1 MSSSTLAPAVSLI
14 VPVYKSEATLGAC
27 LDSLLAQTEAD
38 IEIICVNDGS
48 PDSCASIL
56 ESYASRDARI
66 CVITQQNQGLSAA
79 RNAGMDVAR
88 GRIVDFVD
96 SDDTVSPDLCRRL
109 VEVFD
114 ATDADAVTFGAVCE
128 PEDRASK
135 RIRQLLSPA
144 AATFDTFDAAL
155 LFSANAQPY
164 AWRTAMRRTFMERE
178 NIRFST
184 RLRFAE
190 DVPYQFIVYPLSK
203 KTVLIPDRLYRYR
216 MTDGS
221 LTHVYNTEASRS
233 QKVEQHLLMFEV
245 IFDEWCKRGLL
256 GLCSGEMVAWCLD
269 LTLFD
274 LVRLPSAEADTCAL
288 HLSRLLRD
296 IYGGKWYTLPP
307 EGAQRRAALAV
318 AQSAESGFE
327 MRKRDLIAFFAATR
341 GVKTCVER
349 FI

>member
-48 PDSCASIL
+48 PDNCASIL

-114 ATDADAVTFGAVCE
+114 ATDADVVTFGAVCE

-135 RIRQLLSPA
+135 RIRQL
-144 AATFDTFDAAL
+144 
-155 LFSANAQPY
+155 Q
-164 AWRTAMRRTFMERE
+164 
-178 NIRFST
+178 
-184 RLRFAE
+184 
-190 DVPYQFIVYPLSK
+190 
-203 KTVLIPDRLYRYR
+203 
-216 MTDGS
+216 
-221 LTHVYNTEASRS
+221 SRCGN
-233 QKVEQHLLMFEV
+233 V
-245 IFDEWCKRGLL
+245 
-256 GLCSGEMVAWCLD
+256 
-269 LTLFD
+269 
-274 LVRLPSAEADTCAL
+274 
-288 HLSRLLRD
+288 
-296 IYGGKWYTLPP
+296 
-307 EGAQRRAALAV
+307 
-318 AQSAESGFE
+318 
-327 MRKRDLIAFFAATR
+327 
-341 GVKTCVER
+341 
-349 FI
+349 

>member
-38 IEIICVNDGS
+38 IEIVCVNDGS

-96 SDDTVSPDLCRRL
+96 SDDTVSPNLCRRL

-114 ATDADAVTFGAVCE
+114 ATDADVVTFGAVCE

-203 KTVLIPDRLYRYR
+203 KTVLIPDKLYHYR

-221 LTHVYNTEASRS
+221 LTHVYNTEA
-233 QKVEQHLLMFEV
+233 
-245 IFDEWCKRGLL
+245 
-256 GLCSGEMVAWCLD
+256 
-269 LTLFD
+269 
-274 LVRLPSAEADTCAL
+274 
-288 HLSRLLRD
+288 
-296 IYGGKWYTLPP
+296 
-307 EGAQRRAALAV
+307 
-318 AQSAESGFE
+318 
-327 MRKRDLIAFFAATR
+327 
-341 GVKTCVER
+341 
-349 FI
+349 

>member
-1 MSSSTLAPAVSLI
+1 MNSATSAPAVSII

-27 LDSLLAQTEAD
+27 LDSLLAQTEPD

-48 PDSCASIL
+48 PDNCAGIL
-56 ESYASRDARI
+56 ESYAARDARI
-66 CVITQQNQGLSAA
+66 RVLTQENQGLSAA

-96 SDDTVSPDLCRRL
+96 SDDTVSPELCRRL

-114 ATDADAVTFGAVCE
+114 TTDAEVVTFGATCE

-144 AATFDTFDAAL
+144 AAAFDAFDPAL

-164 AWRTAMRRTFMERE
+164 AWRTALRRSFMERE
-178 NIRFST
+178 HIRFSM

-190 DVPYQFIVYPLSK
+190 DVPYQFIVYPLSA
-203 KTVLIPDRLYRYR
+203 KTVLIADKLYRYR

-221 LTHVYNTEASRS
+221 LTHVYNTEASRA

-245 IFDEWCKRGLL
+245 IFDEWRERGLL
-256 GLCSGEMVAWCLD
+256 DLCPGEMVAWCLD

-274 LVRLPSAEADTCAL
+274 LARLPSSEADICAQR
-288 HLSRLLRD
+288 LSRLLRGV
-296 IYGGKWYTLPP
+296 YGEKWCTLPP
-307 EGAQRRAALAV
+307 KGAQRRAALAV
-318 AQSAESGFE
+318 AHGAKTGFE

>member
-1 MSSSTLAPAVSLI
+1 
-14 VPVYKSEATLGAC
+14 
-27 LDSLLAQTEAD
+27 
-38 IEIICVNDGS
+38 
-48 PDSCASIL
+48 
-56 ESYASRDARI
+56 
-66 CVITQQNQGLSAA
+66 
-79 RNAGMDVAR
+79 MDVAR

-114 ATDADAVTFGAVCE
+114 ATDADVVTFGAVCE

-164 AWRTAMRRTFMERE
+164 AWRTAMCRAFMERE

-203 KTVLIPDRLYRYR
+203 KTVLIPDRLYHYR

-221 LTHVYNTEASRS
+221 LTHVYNTEASRA

-245 IFDEWCKRGLL
+245 IFDEWRKRGRL
-256 GLCSGEMVAWCLD
+256 GCVGRDGCLVSG
-269 LTLFD
+269 FD
-274 LVRLPSAEADTCAL
+274 AVRFGAPPSAEADACAL
-288 HLSRLLRD
+288 HLSRLLCD

-307 EGAQRRAALAV
+307 KGAQRRAALAV
-318 AQSAESGFE
+318 AQGAESGFE